1 MKGEL
6 TMKITDT
13 KGKYHY
19 YDTYGIEIQEGDIV
33 LMNGQRETV
42 YLTECGELGTD
53 STNPIWIRRGWAYPC
68 EYGIYPFN
76 TADEAIV
83 IERKGETL

>member
-1 MKGEL
+1 
-6 TMKITDT
+6 MKITET

-33 LMNGQRETV
+33 LMGNQREQV
-42 YLTECGELGTD
+42 YLTVDGELGTD
-53 STNPIWIRRGWAYPC
+53 ATNKRWLETGKAYPC
-68 EYGIYPFN
+68 EFGIYPFN

>member
-1 MKGEL
+1 
-6 TMKITDT
+6 MKITET

-33 LMNGQRETV
+33 LMDNQREQV
-42 YLTECGELGTD
+42 YLTVDGQLGTD
-53 STNPIWIRRGWAYPC
+53 ATSKYWLATGRAVPC

-76 TADEAIV
+76 TADEAII
-83 IERKGETL
+83 IERKGELT